1 MSVESQH
8 VAPDIGIP
16 RSKGRRFGGLIE
28 GVALGW
34 MYLVYERLRGQATG
48 TPSVAL
54 LHARQVIAVERF
66 FGIYF
71 EREVQQLFVHVSWF
85 MTALSLWYGVVY
97 FVVPVVALVVLYR
110 HAPERYLRWRNTL
123 LMMFALAL
131 VVYWLYPLAP
141 PRLMPTRYGFVQTKG
156 NQLDVASPVRTF
168 LGATSSP
175 TKANVDQYGNAFAAL
190 PSFHFASALWVVGA
204 LWTLVGRRWRVLL
217 ACYPLMMLLCIIA
230 TANHWLLD
238 GAGSCVVVAL
248 AFAAAGPLNAIRR
261 TTNAY
266 A

>member
-1 MSVESQH
+1 M
-8 VAPDIGIP
+8 
-16 RSKGRRFGGLIE
+16 E

-34 MYLVYERLRGQATG
+34 VYLVYERLRGQATG

-54 LHARQVIAVERF
+54 FHARQVVAVERF

-71 EREVQQLFVHVSWF
+71 ERQVQQLFVHVGWL

-110 HAPERYLRWRNTL
+110 HAPARYLRWRNTL
-123 LMMFALAL
+123 LVMFALAL
-131 VVYWLYPLAP
+131 VVYWLYPLMP
-141 PRLMPTRYGFVQTKG
+141 PRLMPAHYGFVQTRG
-156 NQLDVASPVRTF
+156 NQLDVASHVRTF

-175 TKANVDQYGNAFAAL
+175 TKANFDQYGNAFAAL
-190 PSFHFASALWVVGA
+190 PSFHFASALWVAGA
-204 LWTLVGRRWRVLL
+204 LWPLVRRRWRLLL
-217 ACYPLMMLLCIIA
+217 ACYPLTMLLCIIV

-238 GAGSCVVVAL
+238 GVGSCVVLASAFATAGAL
-248 AFAAAGPLNAIRR
+248 AAVRR

-266 A
+266 T